1 MKMIFKNSEPMSRG
15 ARNCISEAE
24 KFCHYSIAFNE
35 KDNDY
40 SRGDMY
46 SNIDKSRS
54 WDRGMYYSEND
65 N

>member
-1 MKMIFKNSEPMSRG
+1 MSRG